1 MTREDLVTFLE
12 EFRPM
17 INEDGGDYIILKAEE
32 NYARL
37 KIKGAR
43 NKDRSRNNL
52 FAVIS
57 LALKK
62 KFPDHPVILE
72 MEAWIPAKKNTP
84 LEKLKDFFL
93 GE

>member
-43 NKDRSRNNL
+43 N
-52 FAVIS
+52 
-57 LALKK
+57 
-62 KFPDHPVILE
+62 
-72 MEAWIPAKKNTP
+72 
-84 LEKLKDFFL
+84 
-93 GE
+93 